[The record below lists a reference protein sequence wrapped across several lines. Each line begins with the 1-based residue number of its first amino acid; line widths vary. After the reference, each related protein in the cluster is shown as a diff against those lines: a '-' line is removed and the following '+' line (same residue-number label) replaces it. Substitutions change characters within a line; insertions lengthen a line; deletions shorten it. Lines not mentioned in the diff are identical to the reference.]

1 MFALL
6 EMNFTVIKPFIRVMV
21 YILIYCSE
29 YKFLE
34 RKGTEAYQ
42 SSMSMMV
49 GSMGIMTDGDDGE
62 SSSATAI
69 GRNSDDDDRFHD
81 VERRNGGDGVDVI
94 AEGNVDVDGRDG
106 CKTDGNRLTSV
117 IVSAGSTSL
126 SSSDS

>member
-1 MFALL
+1 M
-6 EMNFTVIKPFIRVMV
+6 
-21 YILIYCSE
+21 
-29 YKFLE
+29 
-34 RKGTEAYQ
+34 KGNGETYQ

-81 VERRNGGDGVDVI
+81 VERCNGGDGVDVI

-117 IVSAGSTSL
+117 VSAGFTSL